1 MKHREYG
8 SFMAIGIACGN
19 CDSEDIN
26 QGKHFNSETFGW
38 CIPKPTLDVILGK
51 VPDAS
56 SCRDCGDYV
65 MTVHMSDKK
74 QSAWFD
80 TEIDD
85 INRSKIKQHEME
97 T

>member
-1 MKHREYG
+1 MKYREYG

-26 QGKHFNSETFGW
+26 QGEHFHSETFGW

-51 VPDAS
+51 MPDAS
-56 SCRDCGDYV
+56 SCRDCGDYM

-74 QSAWFD
+74 QSAW
-80 TEIDD
+80 
-85 INRSKIKQHEME
+85 KQHEME
-97 T
+97 A